1 MQIYIGRDG
10 KRYGPLS
17 LDELNSHL
25 ESGRIQ
31 REDLAWFEGAAGW
44 GPISS
49 VPGVR
54 LPSAEASSR
63 FPQAAADLRSSNVG
77 EASLHSS
84 TPEADIPLWNPNA
97 AVNWSI
103 LFGAPLGSFLHAR
116 NWGAMGEHGKEK
128 RSRIWFWATAILTAA
143 AIILPV
149 DERVYGG
156 VWLWSLI
163 LWYFIGAR
171 AQAKHV
177 RQRYRSSYRRKS
189 FIRPLSIAL
198 ACYVCAIVL
207 GIGIYMLVARG
218 AANGTNVPVERKP
231 ASSAAPTSTSTPQSS
246 ISVGEQKSISV
257 APVMVERLT
266 LGTSLDSNQRVAAAT
281 TTFSPEQTV
290 YASVLMTGVAPS
302 ATLSAKWVYRETG
315 ELVNASSE
323 VIAPRGSAVT
333 SFHISKSDG
342 WPAGRYQVEIYVD
355 DVLAAK
361 QDFNVS
367 PRRPSDTANETIIG
381 QCLLEVL
388 ERRYI
393 DGRCPILMD
402 SDGSFQ
408 IGASENE
415 PLTYFATVTI
425 VGKDVGDGHWNEES
439 GVSYAHTS
447 LGTLHRNGACW
458 ENSMAKICAA
468 RLVDQGVSST
478 SSEVQTAV
486 PGKSAGT
493 SSANVDRA
501 TAECPTTFEP
511 GRWSSVENEHG
522 ITMTATDGEKLYI
535 GKSCDVISS
544 RFGAGRWEWANGGVR
559 FLFESCSFG
568 WAHVEPPIEDNDC
581 QSVP

>member
-10 KRYGPLS
+10 KQYGPLS

-49 VPGVR
+49 VPGVK
-54 LPSAEASSR
+54 LPSSETSSR
-63 FPQAAADLRSSNVG
+63 PPQTAADLRSRSIG
-77 EASLHSS
+77 KASLHSS
-84 TPEADIPLWNPNA
+84 APSSDVTLWNPNA

-103 LFGAPLGSFLHAR
+103 LLGAPLGSFLHAR
-116 NWGAMGEHGKEK
+116 NWGAMGEHGKER
-128 RSRIWFWATAILTAA
+128 RSLIWFWTTATLTAA

-163 LWYFIGAR
+163 LWYFISAR

-177 RQRYRSSYRRKS
+177 RQRYGSSYRRKS
-189 FIRPLSIAL
+189 FIRPLLIAL

-207 GIGIYMLVARG
+207 SISIYMLIAPGSADV
-218 AANGTNVPVERKP
+218 TNVPVERKP
-231 ASSAAPTSTSTPQSS
+231 ASSAAPTSTPTPRPSND
-246 ISVGEQKSISV
+246 GGQKSVSATRV
-257 APVMVERLT
+257 TVERLT
-266 LGTSLDSNQRVAAAT
+266 LGASLDSNQRIAAAT

-290 YASVLMTGVAPS
+290 YASVLTTGMAQA
-302 ATLSAKWVYRETG
+302 ATLSAKWVYSETG

-323 VIAPRGSAVT
+323 VIAPRSPAVT
-333 SFHISKSDG
+333 SFHISKPDG

-367 PRRPSDTANETIIG
+367 PRRFGDTGDATIVG
-381 QCLLEVL
+381 KCLLEVL
-388 ERRYI
+388 GRRYI
-393 DGRCPILMD
+393 DGLCPIFMD
-402 SDGSFQ
+402 PDGSFQ
-408 IGASENE
+408 IRASEND

-425 VGKDVGDGHWNEES
+425 VGKGISDGHWNEES
-439 GVSYAHTS
+439 GASHAHTS

-468 RLVDQGVSST
+468 RLVNQHAPFT

-486 PGKSAGT
+486 SEKNVGADPAD
-493 SSANVDRA
+493 ANRS
-501 TAECPTTFEP
+501 TAECPTTFES
-511 GRWSSVENEHG
+511 GRWSSAENEHG
-522 ITMTATDGEKLYI
+522 VTMTAADGEKLYI

-544 RFGAGRWEWANGGVR
+544 RFGTGRWEWANGGVR

-568 WAHVEPPIEDNDC
+568 WTHVEPPIEDNDC
-581 QSVP
+581 QFAP

>member
-1 MQIYIGRDG
+1 MRIYIGRDG
-10 KRYGPLS
+10 KQYGPLS

-54 LPSAEASSR
+54 LPSAKVSSR
-63 FPQAAADLRSSNVG
+63 SPQAAADLRSSNVG
-77 EASLHSS
+77 EATLHSS
-84 TPEADIPLWNPNA
+84 APSSDVTLWNPNA

-103 LFGAPLGSFLHAR
+103 LLGAPLGSFLHAS

-128 RSRIWFWATAILTAA
+128 RSLIWFWTTAILTAA

-163 LWYFIGAR
+163 LWYFISAR

-177 RQRYRSSYRRKS
+177 RQRYGSSYRRKS
-189 FIRPLSIAL
+189 FIRPLLIAL

-207 GIGIYMLVARG
+207 SIGIYMLVARG
-218 AANGTNVPVERKP
+218 AADVTNVPVERKP
-231 ASSAAPTSTSTPQSS
+231 ASSAAPTSTPTPRPSND
-246 ISVGEQKSISV
+246 GGQKSVSAARV
-257 APVMVERLT
+257 TVERLA
-266 LGTSLDSNQRVAAAT
+266 LGASLDSNQRIAATT
-281 TTFSPEQTV
+281 TTFSPEQTI
-290 YASVLMTGVAPS
+290 YASVLTTGVAPA
-302 ATLSAKWVYRETG
+302 ATLSAKWIYRETG

-323 VIAPRGSAVT
+323 VIAPRGPAVT
-333 SFHISKSDG
+333 SFHISKPDG
-342 WPAGRYQVEIYVD
+342 WPSGHYQVEIYVD
-355 DVLAAK
+355 NVLAAK
-361 QDFNVS
+361 QDFDVS

-381 QCLLEVL
+381 KCLLEVL
-388 ERRYI
+388 GRRYI
-393 DGRCPILMD
+393 DGRCSILMD

-408 IGASENE
+408 IGTSENE

-425 VGKDVGDGHWNEES
+425 VGKDVGDAHWNEES
-439 GVSYAHTS
+439 GASHAHTS

-458 ENSMAKICAA
+458 ENGMAKICAA
-468 RLVDQGVSST
+468 RLTDQDAPST
-478 SSEVQTAV
+478 SLEVQTV
-486 PGKSAGT
+486 GPRKSAGAG
-493 SSANVDRA
+493 SADVDGT

-522 ITMTATDGEKLYI
+522 VTMTAIDGEKL
-535 GKSCDVISS
+535 
-544 RFGAGRWEWANGGVR
+544 
-559 FLFESCSFG
+559 
-568 WAHVEPPIEDNDC
+568 
-581 QSVP
+581 